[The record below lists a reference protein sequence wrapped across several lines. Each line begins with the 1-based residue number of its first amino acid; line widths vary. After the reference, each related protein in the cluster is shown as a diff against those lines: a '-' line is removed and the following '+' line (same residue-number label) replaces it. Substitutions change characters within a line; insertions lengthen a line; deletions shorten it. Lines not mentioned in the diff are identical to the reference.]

1 MATKNK
7 TSKKSNDAK
16 LKALLEK
23 REEYVELK
31 SDIEDKLNSINIKS
45 LELRDKIGVSKYDL
59 GDKQVRKQTNTRTV
73 YNIDG
78 LRQLILQKIDR
89 ATSEKVI
96 AEQIS
101 YRVDENALLTI
112 IQEKFITVP
121 QVRKFVTETS
131 GKPYLRVYNA
141 KT

>member
-7 TSKKSNDAK
+7 TNKKSNDVK
-16 LKALLEK
+16 LKSLLEK
-23 REEYVELK
+23 REEYIELK
-31 SDIEDKLNSINIKS
+31 NDIEDKLNSINIKS
-45 LELRDKIGVSKYDL
+45 LELMDKIGVSKYDL

-89 ATSEKVI
+89 STSEKVI

-112 IQEKFITVP
+112 IQEKFITVS

>member
-1 MATKNK
+1 MTTKNK
-7 TSKKSNDAK
+7 TNKKSNDVK
-16 LKALLEK
+16 LKSLLEK
-23 REEYVELK
+23 REEYIELK
-31 SDIEDKLNSINIKS
+31 NDIEDKLNSINIKS
-45 LELRDKIGVSKYDL
+45 LELMDKIGVSKYDL

-89 ATSEKVI
+89 STSEKVI

-112 IQEKFITVP
+112 IQEKFITVS

>member
-1 MATKNK
+1 MTTKNK
-7 TSKKSNDAK
+7 TNKKSNDVK
-16 LKALLEK
+16 LKSLLEK
-23 REEYVELK
+23 REEYIELK
-31 SDIEDKLNSINIKS
+31 NDIEDKLNSINIKS
-45 LELRDKIGVSKYDL
+45 LELMDKIGVSKYDL

-89 ATSEKVI
+89 STSEKVI

-112 IQEKFITVP
+112 IQEKFITVS
-121 QVRKFVTETS
+121 QVRKF
-131 GKPYLRVYNA
+131 
-141 KT
+141 

>member
-45 LELRDKIGVSKYDL
+45 LELMDKIGVSKYDL

>member
-1 MATKNK
+1 M
-7 TSKKSNDAK
+7 
-16 LKALLEK
+16 EK
-23 REEYVELK
+23 REEYIELK
-31 SDIEDKLNSINIKS
+31 NDIEDKLNSINIKS
-45 LELRDKIGVSKYDL
+45 LELMDKIGVSKYDL

-89 ATSEKVI
+89 STSEKVI

-112 IQEKFITVP
+112 IQEKFITVS

-141 KT
+141 KA

>member
-45 LELRDKIGVSKYDL
+45 LELMDKIGVSKYDL
-59 GDKQVRKQTNTRTV
+59 GDKQVRNQTNTRTV

>member
-45 LELRDKIGVSKYDL
+45 LELMDKIGVSKYDL

-121 QVRKFVTETS
+121 QVRKFVTESS

>member
-7 TSKKSNDAK
+7 TNKKSNDVK
-16 LKALLEK
+16 LKSLLEK
-23 REEYVELK
+23 REEYIELK
-31 SDIEDKLNSINIKS
+31 NDIEDKLNSINIKS
-45 LELRDKIGVSKYDL
+45 LELMDKIGVSKYDL

-89 ATSEKVI
+89 STSEKVI